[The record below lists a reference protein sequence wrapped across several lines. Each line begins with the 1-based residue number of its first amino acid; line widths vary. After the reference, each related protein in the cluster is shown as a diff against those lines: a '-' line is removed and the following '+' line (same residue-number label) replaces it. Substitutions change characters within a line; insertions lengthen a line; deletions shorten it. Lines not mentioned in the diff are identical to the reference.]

1 MQWLNKIIDE
11 IIARHPQGE
20 IIIESGISPSGSYHM
35 GYLREII
42 TCDAVKLEL
51 QRRGHQARHIHFVD
65 DLDGFRKVPAG
76 LPPGYEKYLGKPLCD
91 MPAPDGSGQSYAD
104 YALKDFLDSVAK
116 LGIEIDVI
124 RSHERYRAG
133 FFTKAIEKTLQD
145 LPKVRKVLE
154 EVSGRQLEKDW
165 APIQVNEDGY
175 LKNRRFVSIDVAAKK
190 ITYLDPSDA
199 EQVTDYSAGEVK
211 LNWRLDWPS
220 RWWLMGV
227 NVEPFGRDHGTKGG
241 SYDTGAALMKEV
253 FDAPAPL
260 PIPYDFVNR
269 AGDTKK
275 MSASK
280 GNGILMSEVVT
291 VLPPEVARY
300 FILRYPPAKQLFFD
314 PQGGVVR
321 LIDEY
326 AELLAK
332 TEKTKADEQLIE
344 LSGHGIQSTVSSVPF
359 SHLVSSYQA
368 ALKDPAKTLEII
380 GRTEERPIEES
391 QKAIIEKQLVF
402 IEQWLQ
408 KWAPDEVKFELAKS
422 VEAAGF
428 SETERAYLVRLA
440 DEIAAAPNDA
450 DGEWFHKTIY
460 DLKDEFGLQPKE
472 IFEPLYRALIG
483 QESGPRAGW
492 FLSILP
498 RDWLVKRL
506 RLEA

>member
-11 IIARHPQGE
+11 IVARHPEGE

-51 QRRGHQARHIHFVD
+51 QRRGRQARHIHFVD

-76 LPPGYEKYLGKPLCD
+76 LPSEYEKYLGKPLCD

-190 ITYLDPSDA
+190 VTYLDPTDA
-199 EQVTDYSAGEVK
+199 EQITNYSAGEVK

-300 FILRYPPAKQLFFD
+300 FILRYPPGKQLFFD

-332 TEKTKADEQLIE
+332 AEKTKADEQLIE
-344 LSGHGIQSTVSSVPF
+344 LSSHGIQPTVSNVPF

-380 GRTEERPIEES
+380 GRTEKRPIKEL
-391 QKAIIEKQLVF
+391 QKTIVEKQLVF

-408 KWAPDEVKFELAKS
+408 KWAPDDVKFELAEA
-422 VEAAGF
+422 VEATEF
-428 SETERAYLVRLA
+428 SETEKAYLAKLA
-440 DEIAAAPNDA
+440 DKIAAAPKDA

-460 DLKDEFGLQPKE
+460 DLKDELGLQPKE
-472 IFEPLYRALIG
+472 TFETLYRALIG

-492 FLSILP
+492 FLSILS

>member
-11 IIARHPQGE
+11 IIARHPEGE

-51 QRRGHQARHIHFVD
+51 QRRGRRARHIHFVD

-76 LPPGYEKYLGKPLCD
+76 LPPEYEKYLGKPLCD

-104 YALKDFLDSVAK
+104 YALKGFLDSVAK

-175 LKNRRFVSIDVAAKK
+175 LKNRRFVSIDVATKK
-190 ITYLDPSDA
+190 ITYLDPGDA

-241 SYDTGAALMKEV
+241 SYDTGVGLMKEV
-253 FDAPAPL
+253 FNAQAPL

-332 TEKTKADEQLIE
+332 AKKTKADEQLIE
-344 LSGHGIQSTVSSVPF
+344 LSGHGIQPTVSNVPF

-380 GRTEERPIEES
+380 GRTEKRPIEEL
-391 QKAIIEKQLVF
+391 QKTIIEKQLVF

-408 KWAPDEVKFELAKS
+408 KWAPDDVKFELAES
-422 VEAAGF
+422 VEVARF
-428 SETERAYLVRLA
+428 SETDKAYLARLA
-440 DEIAAAPNDA
+440 DKIAAAPKDA

-460 DLKDEFGLQPKE
+460 DLKDELGLQPKE
-472 IFEPLYRALIG
+472 MFEVLYRALIG

-506 RLEA
+506 RLES